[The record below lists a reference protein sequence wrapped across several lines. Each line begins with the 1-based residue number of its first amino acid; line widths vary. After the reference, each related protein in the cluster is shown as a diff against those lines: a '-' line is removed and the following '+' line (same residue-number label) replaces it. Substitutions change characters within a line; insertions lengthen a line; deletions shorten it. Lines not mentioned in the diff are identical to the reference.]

1 MSADGRFVAFGSAAA
16 NLVST
21 DVQGHSNIYVRDTC
35 SGAATGCTPNT
46 YLISLANDG
55 SVGNC
60 GSPGHNGGT
69 SMSADGRFVAFGSI
83 ATNLTPDDGFPACG
97 WEDIFV
103 RDTCFGVA
111 TGCTPSTVRV
121 SVANTPNPG
130 TSANSINTHSVI
142 SADGHYV
149 VFISAATN
157 LTIPP
162 TNGRA
167 LVFLAK
173 TGF

>member
-1 MSADGRFVAFGSAAA
+1 MDGRFVGFGSAAK
-16 NLVST
+16 NLVAT
-21 DVQGHSNIYVRDTC
+21 NVQGQANVYARDTC
-35 SGAATGCTPNT
+35 NGAAPGCTANT
-46 YLISLANDG
+46 YLVSLANDG
-55 SVGNC
+55 SVANC
-60 GSPGHNGGT
+60 GSPGNSGGL

-121 SVANTPNPG
+121 SVANTTMPG
-130 TSANSINTHSVI
+130 VSANSISVRSAI

-149 VFISAATN
+149 VFVSAATN
-157 LTIPP
+157 LVTPA

-167 LVFLAK
+167 LVYLAK

>member
-1 MSADGRFVAFGSAAA
+1 MAVFGCAA
-16 NLVST
+16 VF
-21 DVQGHSNIYVRDTC
+21 VRDTC
-35 SGAATGCTPNT
+35 AGAASGCTPAT
-46 YLISLANDG
+46 SLVSLANDG

-60 GSPGHNGGT
+60 GSPGHGGGT

-83 ATNLTPDDGFPACG
+83 ATNLTPDDNFPACG

-103 RDTCFGVA
+103 RDTCFGV
-111 TGCTPSTVRV
+111 TSGCFPSTVRV

-130 TSANSINTHSVI
+130 ISANAISTSSAM

-149 VFISAATN
+149 VFISPATN
-157 LTIPP
+157 LLPATPG
-162 TNGRA
+162 NGHA
-167 LVFLAK
+167 MVYLAK